1 MNLGQLLEEKAKK
14 HPKRNAIVYEGKAI
28 RFEELNKTVNRLA
41 NGLKS
46 LGIEKGDRVAI
57 MLPNIPEFV
66 YTFLACQKLGSV
78 AVPFNTMYKG
88 GEIFYILKDCGA
100 KAILTLK
107 NIVPLINE
115 IKPDLPNL
123 KYIITT
129 GERDLTFAD
138 PESTFFLQGVLSKN
152 IFKDLNDAY
161 QRVGDVLTQG
171 FKELGL
177 KEVWYKHRGSL
188 RVNGKKLAG
197 FSFLEMEDIYILHM
211 VCFLTPFDP
220 SDFFSVI
227 WVPAEVK
234 DKVMEPLTSIQE
246 VLGRY
251 PSDQEVRDA
260 LIGVLGKGFGI
271 TFKESG
277 LSRDEKLGYEKY
289 KAIAKKR

>member
-1 MNLGQLLEEKAKK
+1 MNLGILLEEKANE
-14 HPKRNAIVYEGKAI
+14 HPQRTAVVHGGKNI
-28 RFEELNKTVNRLA
+28 NFEELNKSVNRVA

-66 YTFLACQKLGSV
+66 YTFWACQKLGSV

-88 GEIFYILKDCGA
+88 GEILYILKDCGA
-100 KAILTLK
+100 KAIVTLS

-115 IKPDLPNL
+115 IKPDLPSL
-123 KYIITT
+123 KHIITI

-138 PESTFFLQGVLSKN
+138 PESTLFVQGVLSKN

-161 QRVGDVLTQG
+161 QRVGEIFIQS

-177 KEVWYKHRGSL
+177 KEVWYKHRGSF
-188 RVNGKKLAG
+188 RVEGKKLAG
-197 FSFLEMEDIYILHM
+197 FSFLEAGDIYVLQM

-220 SDFFSVI
+220 SDFFSAI
-227 WVPAEVK
+227 WIPPEVK
-234 DKVMEPLTSIQE
+234 DKVLEPLTSIKE
-246 VLGRY
+246 VLGRC
-251 PSDQEVRDA
+251 PNDQEVRDA
-260 LIGVLGKGFGI
+260 LLGVLGKGFGI
-271 TFKESG
+271 TLKEGG
-277 LSRDEKLGYEKY
+277 LSKDEKLGFEKY

>member
-1 MNLGQLLEEKAKK
+1 MNLGRLLEEKAKK
-14 HPKRNAIVYEGKAI
+14 FPKRAAVVYEGKAI
-28 RFEELNKTVNRLA
+28 NFEELNKTVNRLA

-66 YTFLACQKLGSV
+66 TTFLACQKLGSV

-100 KAILTLK
+100 KAIVTLK

-129 GERDLTFAD
+129 GERDLIFAD
-138 PESTFFLQGVLSKN
+138 PESTLFLQGVLSKN
-152 IFKDLNDAY
+152 IFKDLEDAY
-161 QRVGDVLTQG
+161 QRVGDILTQS

-177 KEVWYKHRGSL
+177 REVWYKHRGSL
-188 RVNGKKLAG
+188 RVDGRKLAG
-197 FSFLEMEDIYILHM
+197 FSFLEIEDIYILQM

-227 WVPAEVK
+227 WIPPEVK
-234 DKVMEPLTSIQE
+234 DKVLEPLTSIQE
-246 VLGRY
+246 ALGRF
-251 PSDQEVRDA
+251 PNDQEVRDA
-260 LIGVLGKGFGI
+260 LLSGLRKGFGI

-277 LSRDEKLGYEKY
+277 LTRDEKLGYEKY

>member
-14 HPKRNAIVYEGKAI
+14 YPKRNAIVYEGKAI

>member
-1 MNLGQLLEEKAKK
+1 MNLGRLLEERAQKF
-14 HPKRNAIVYEGKAI
+14 PKRTAVVNEGKAI
-28 RFEELNKTVNRLA
+28 HFEELNKTVNRLA
-41 NGLKS
+41 NGLKN

-57 MLPNIPEFV
+57 MLPNIPEFI

-88 GEIFYILKDCGA
+88 GEIFYILRDCNA
-100 KAILTLK
+100 KAIITLK

-129 GERDLTFAD
+129 GERDLIFAD
-138 PESTFFLQGVLSKN
+138 PESTYFLQGVLSKN

-161 QRVGDVLTQG
+161 QRVGDILIQS

-188 RVNGKKLAG
+188 RVDGKKLAG
-197 FSFLEMEDIYILHM
+197 FSFLEMEDIYVLQM

-227 WVPAEVK
+227 WIPAEVK
-234 DKVMEPLTSIQE
+234 DKVLEPLTSIQE
-246 VLGRY
+246 ALGRR
-251 PSDQEVRDA
+251 PNDQEVRD
-260 LIGVLGKGFGI
+260 VLLNGLRKGFGI

-277 LSRDEKLGYEKY
+277 LTRDEKLSYEKY
-289 KAIAKKR
+289 KAVAKRR